1 MRDERRPRVPRPAFI
16 ELPGAQ
22 REIQV
27 NHCKIPGCDNFG
39 VPARWEPS
47 KRGPSSERDL
57 AYTLQKG
64 KGIPGIRCKACGDG
78 PPVKSNAA
86 IARELA
92 RLSRESGIW
101 RPEELTGCRNAQ
113 CENHARPIGF
123 HPDAYRKRGKP
134 PSGKG
139 QIYEC
144 RACGRRT
151 RLSDAVRLHDRH
163 RRMAADIFGRI
174 ANKSPVRGCC
184 RGGGIR
190 STNSYYKILDFV
202 HRRCR
207 AYSGTFDRAFID
219 GRLQLPEDMNVETDA
234 QVYRL
239 NWISRMDRRN
249 VELSA
254 YATVHHDSRFVLAMH
269 TNYDGHVDPFEINK
283 AATVN
288 GDLEVP
294 EAFREYAQ
302 YWLTG
307 DELREGR
314 SMGLRDDKVRVNLLR
329 QIERLYADAS
339 SREDVENIEL
349 QVLNTNYTT
358 PFLSRGLQVH
368 MPYTA
373 YAHWLL
379 VHRILTGAG
388 VKRVQANMD
397 IDSMGRAA
405 FLSAFV
411 DEVRR
416 GDAHAFYVRA
426 TKYQTIDERRDILA
440 ESRRAFGAFRR
451 TLPKAVQRDRAEV
464 ARRLMKERIEARQKH
479 GKWDDEWVEHPLPT
493 LNEPHKAMAWLT
505 ADPGIDEDR
514 KADMFLR
521 SGMGRIDN
529 VFAKTRRLINPLER
543 PLGTVSGGYT
553 VWHGYAPYNVA
564 MLEKYVTIFRAVDN
578 FVFVGDDGA
587 TPAMR
592 LGFTKRPLGF
602 EDILWP
608 GQRVPQP
615 KRARRQGKRLAI
627 AG

>member
-1 MRDERRPRVPRPAFI
+1 METPKPRVPRPAVVQ
-16 ELPGAQ
+16 LPGVE

-27 NHCKIPGCDNFG
+27 NHCKMPACENFG
-39 VPARWEPS
+39 VPARWQPS
-47 KRGPSSERDL
+47 KPGPSGERDL

-64 KGIPGIRCKACGDG
+64 KGVPGIRCKACRDG
-78 PPVKSNAA
+78 PPVKANAA
-86 IARELA
+86 IAREVA

-101 RPEELTGCRNAQ
+101 RLEEMAGCRSEQ
-113 CENHARPIGF
+113 CENHARPIGL
-123 HPDAYRKRGKP
+123 HPDSYRKRGKP
-134 PSGKG
+134 PSGEG

-144 RACGRRT
+144 LSCGRRI
-151 RLSDAVRLHDRH
+151 RVSEAVRLHDRH

-174 ANKSPVRGCC
+174 ANKAPVRGCC
-184 RGGGIR
+184 RGAGIR
-190 STNSYYKILDFV
+190 STDSYYKILDFV

-219 GRLQLPEDMNVETDA
+219 GRLQLPEDMDIQTDA
-234 QVYRL
+234 QSYRL

-249 VELSA
+249 VELSG
-254 YATVHHDSRFVLAMH
+254 YATVHHDSAFVLAMH
-269 TNYDGHVDPFEINK
+269 TNYDGHVDPFVVNK
-283 AATVN
+283 AAAVN
-288 GDLEVP
+288 GDLDVP

-302 YWLTG
+302 YWLMG

-314 SMGLRDDKVRVNLLR
+314 SMGLRDSKARISLLR
-329 QIERLYADAS
+329 QIERLYARAE

-349 QVLNTNYTT
+349 QVLNTSYTT
-358 PFLSRGLQVH
+358 PFFSRGLQVH
-368 MPYTA
+368 LPYTA
-373 YAHWLL
+373 YAHWLI

-388 VKRVQANMD
+388 VKRVQANFD

-426 TKYQTIDERRDILA
+426 TKYQTIDERREILR
-440 ESRRAFGAFRR
+440 ESRRAFEAFRG
-451 TLPKAVQRDRAEV
+451 TLPPSVRKNKNEV
-464 ARRLMKERIEARQKH
+464 ARRLMKTRIDMRQKH

-505 ADPGIDEDR
+505 ADTAIDEDR

-521 SGMGRIDN
+521 SGMGVIDN

-543 PLGTVSGGYT
+543 PLGTVSGRYT
-553 VWHGYAPYNVA
+553 VWYGYSPYNVA
-564 MLEKYVTIFRAVDN
+564 MLEKYLTIFRAVSN

-592 LGFTKRPLGF
+592 LGLAKQPLGF

-608 GQRVPQP
+608 GQPVPQP
-615 KRARRQGKRLAI
+615 KRARRRGKRLAI

>member
-1 MRDERRPRVPRPAFI
+1 MKDKQRPRVPPPAVI
-16 ELPGAQ
+16 ELPGED

-27 NHCKIPGCDNFG
+27 NHCKMPGCDNFG

-57 AYTLQKG
+57 AYNLQKG

-101 RPEELTGCRNAQ
+101 RPEELTGCRSAQ
-113 CENHARPIGF
+113 CENHARPISF

-134 PSGKG
+134 PSGQG

-174 ANKSPVRGCC
+174 ANKAPVRGCC
-184 RGGGIR
+184 RGGGIK
-190 STNSYYKILDFV
+190 SPDSYYDILDFI

-207 AYSGTFDRAFID
+207 AYSGTFDRALID
-219 GRLQLPEDMNVETDA
+219 GRLPLPGDMNVETDA

-254 YATVHHDSRFVLAMH
+254 YATVHDDSRFVLAMH

-314 SMGLRDDKVRVNLLR
+314 SMGLRDDKVRINLLR

-339 SREDVENIEL
+339 SREDVENIE
-349 QVLNTNYTT
+349 
-358 PFLSRGLQVH
+358 
-368 MPYTA
+368 TA
-373 YAHWLL
+373 GAQHELHDTVSQPRTAGPHA
-379 VHRILTGAG
+379 VHRLCPLAPRTSDPDRRRRQAGAG
-388 VKRVQANMD
+388 EHGYRLDGARRISVRIRGRGAPRRRTRVL
-397 IDSMGRAA
+397 RPR
-405 FLSAFV
+405 
-411 DEVRR
+411 DEVP
-416 GDAHAFYVRA
+416 DH
-426 TKYQTIDERRDILA
+426 
-440 ESRRAFGAFRR
+440 
-451 TLPKAVQRDRAEV
+451 
-464 ARRLMKERIEARQKH
+464 
-479 GKWDDEWVEHPLPT
+479 
-493 LNEPHKAMAWLT
+493 
-505 ADPGIDEDR
+505 
-514 KADMFLR
+514 
-521 SGMGRIDN
+521 
-529 VFAKTRRLINPLER
+529 
-543 PLGTVSGGYT
+543 
-553 VWHGYAPYNVA
+553 
-564 MLEKYVTIFRAVDN
+564 
-578 FVFVGDDGA
+578 
-587 TPAMR
+587 
-592 LGFTKRPLGF
+592 
-602 EDILWP
+602 
-608 GQRVPQP
+608 
-615 KRARRQGKRLAI
+615 
-627 AG
+627 